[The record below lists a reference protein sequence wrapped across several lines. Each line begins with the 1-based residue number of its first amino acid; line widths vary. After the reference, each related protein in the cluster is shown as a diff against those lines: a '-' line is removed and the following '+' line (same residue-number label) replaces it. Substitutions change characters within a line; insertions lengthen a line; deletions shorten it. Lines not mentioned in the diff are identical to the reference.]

1 MDHLNDL
8 QNSHKNKRYNHK
20 VFKPDD
26 RIEFASDFVSSAD
39 IHSILIY
46 KGKKYNWQ
54 AKQELHIHIIE
65 HPFLD
70 CLELVG
76 RNSFFFPRSILK
88 FKALL

>member
-1 MDHLNDL
+1 MERLNDL
-8 QNSHKNKRYNHK
+8 PNSYKNKRDNHR

-54 AKQELHIHIIE
+54 AKKELHIHIIE

-76 RNSFFFPRSILK
+76 K
-88 FKALL
+88 FLFLLTVQF